1 MSELLITKR
10 NGSREPFNSE
20 KIVNAIKKAGYVK
33 DSSIQKI
40 VDSVIKQLQEKGTL
54 TVEEI
59 QDLVELGLTKSSYK
73 KVARDYIRYRKEREM
88 IRANEKANESILKL
102 LDNKNEYLK
111 TENSNKNHSIA
122 STQRDY
128 IAGEVSKD
136 LSRRL
141 LLPPEVV
148 EAHDKGVIHFH
159 KLLVA

>member
-1 MSELLITKR
+1 MSVIKR
-10 NGSREPFNSE
+10 NGSKEPFNPE

-33 DSSIQKI
+33 DSSINKI
-40 VDSVIKQLQEKGTL
+40 VESIKYQLSINDSLS
-54 TVEEI
+54 VEEI
-59 QDLVELGLTKSSYK
+59 QDLVELGLIKSSYK

-159 KLLVA
+159 KLFVA